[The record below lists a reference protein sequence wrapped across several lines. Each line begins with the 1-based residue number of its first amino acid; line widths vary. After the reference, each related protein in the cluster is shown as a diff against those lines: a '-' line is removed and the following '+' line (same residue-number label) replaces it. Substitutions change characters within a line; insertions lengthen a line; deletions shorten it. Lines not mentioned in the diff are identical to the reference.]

1 MLFSDI
7 SNGSVQKVDIIWVVV
22 NLMEQN
28 RPLVEPE
35 SILAT

>member
-28 RPLVEPE
+28 RPLVELE

>member
-7 SNGSVQKVDIIWVVV
+7 SNGSVQKVDIMWVVV

-28 RPLVEPE
+28 RPLVELE

>member
-7 SNGSVQKVDIIWVVV
+7 PNGSVQKVDIIWVVV

-28 RPLVEPE
+28 RRLVGLE